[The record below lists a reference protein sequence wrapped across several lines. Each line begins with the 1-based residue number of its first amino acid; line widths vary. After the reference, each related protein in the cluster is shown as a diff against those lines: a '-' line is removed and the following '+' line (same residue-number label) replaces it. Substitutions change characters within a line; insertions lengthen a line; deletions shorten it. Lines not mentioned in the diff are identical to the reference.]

1 MILYFISDSNS
12 VWQGQQ
18 LVYLQSSKCY
28 SHSGGLYVYENNSRR
43 MVSLFNARILPIHT
57 WINDQDRYLV
67 PKDKTK

>member
-18 LVYLQSSKCY
+18 FVYLQYSKCY
-28 SHSGGLYVYENNSRR
+28 SHSGGLYVYENNFRR
-43 MVSLFNARILPIHT
+43 MVSLFNARILPRHT